1 MKNIKLIIGL
11 IALAIIIYGCTTRPS
26 SKKFDKHQTAEL
38 TVTVSSPQQRTIKQ
52 YIEVTGNTASQQE
65 VVVTTELSGVRILQL
80 YSDVGD
86 IVKRG
91 QKLGLLDC
99 DSLQS
104 QLVEANNDYELKQ
117 DEYSRIRQLAL
128 KGIEPKAIAV
138 QKRALMKSA
147 QARLTHAQHTINHCD
162 LITPEAGFIFE
173 RKAIIGELVSSNEVL
188 YRIAGG
194 GRVEVKASVPEDEL
208 TKLRLGQNVIIKI
221 AGYPKKILGKIRL
234 ITPKVN
240 PNSRTADVR
249 ISLENNSNLQIGLF
263 SNASIQIG
271 QISGQTLPS
280 TALQRDHIGTYVWKL
295 SDGNTVTRQ
304 PVIVLDYFKDMFVLQ
319 KIPENSK
326 IVARAGVFVKKGDI
340 VNVVDVTRI

>member
-1 MKNIKLIIGL
+1 M
-11 IALAIIIYGCTTRPS
+11 
-26 SKKFDKHQTAEL
+26 
-38 TVTVSSPQQRTIKQ
+38 
-52 YIEVTGNTASQQE
+52 
-65 VVVTTELSGVRILQL
+65 
-80 YSDVGD
+80 
-86 IVKRG
+86 
-91 QKLGLLDC
+91 LDC

-117 DEYSRIRQLAL
+117 DEYSRIRQLSL

-208 TKLRLGQNVIIKI
+208 AKLRLGQNVTIKI

-295 SDGNTVTRQ
+295 SDGNTVTR
-304 PVIVLDYFKDMFVLQ
+304 
-319 KIPENSK
+319 
-326 IVARAGVFVKKGDI
+326 AGVFVKKGDI